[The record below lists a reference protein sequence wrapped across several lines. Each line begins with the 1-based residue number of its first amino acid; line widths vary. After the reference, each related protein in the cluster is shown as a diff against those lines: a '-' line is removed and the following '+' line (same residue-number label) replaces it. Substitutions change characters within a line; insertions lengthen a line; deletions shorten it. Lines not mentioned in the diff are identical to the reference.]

1 MNSTV
6 GDIFEEKGRMA
17 FFFRRLLANQNG
29 NAGDEDSEDDE
40 EDALLENISDSNSSG
55 KRKSYCRSVSI
66 NIT

>member
-1 MNSTV
+1 
-6 GDIFEEKGRMA
+6 MA

-55 KRKSYCRSVSI
+55 KRKSYCRNVSI
-66 NIT
+66 DIT